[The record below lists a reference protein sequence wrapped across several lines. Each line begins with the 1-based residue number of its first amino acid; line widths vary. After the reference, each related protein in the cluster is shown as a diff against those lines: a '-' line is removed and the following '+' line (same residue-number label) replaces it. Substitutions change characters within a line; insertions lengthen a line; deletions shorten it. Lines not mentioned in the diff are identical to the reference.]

1 MMKTKNKVIFPLI
14 SVMLAFFAMGF
25 VDLVGIATN
34 YIKADF
40 NLSDTMANLLP
51 SMVFLWFL
59 IFSIPTSVLMS
70 KIGKRKTVMI
80 SIAVTAV
87 SLIIPYIEY
96 SFTSMLISFS
106 LLGIGNALMQVSL
119 NPLLTSIVSGDRLA
133 SSLTFG
139 QFIKAI
145 ASFIAPLIAAWGVS
159 QFDSWMLLF
168 PIFFSISVVAV
179 LLLGTTKI
187 EETKDEG
194 NNTTFGECFSLMGDK
209 VMLFF
214 FIGIMCHVGI
224 DVGTNVTAPKLLMEH
239 LEMPISEAGYA
250 TSIYFMF
257 RTIGCF
263 LGAFI
268 LAFIPSKRI
277 FAISILMMVA
287 AAAGLFF
294 SHDKIIMYTCIA
306 LIGLGNSNV
315 FPIIMSQ
322 ALLRNQDKQNE
333 VSGLLIMGLC
343 GGALFPL
350 LMGLATDMVG
360 SQSGALIIIS
370 TCVAYLLFVI
380 TQLKT
385 IKTK

>member
-1 MMKTKNKVIFPLI
+1 
-14 SVMLAFFAMGF
+14 
-25 VDLVGIATN
+25 
-34 YIKADF
+34 
-40 NLSDTMANLLP
+40 
-51 SMVFLWFL
+51 
-59 IFSIPTSVLMS
+59 
-70 KIGKRKTVMI
+70 
-80 SIAVTAV
+80 
-87 SLIIPYIEY
+87 
-96 SFTSMLISFS
+96 
-106 LLGIGNALMQVSL
+106 
-119 NPLLTSIVSGDRLA
+119 
-133 SSLTFG
+133 
-139 QFIKAI
+139 
-145 ASFIAPLIAAWGVS
+145 
-159 QFDSWMLLF
+159 
-168 PIFFSISVVAV
+168 
-179 LLLGTTKI
+179 
-187 EETKDEG
+187 
-194 NNTTFGECFSLMGDK
+194 
-209 VMLFF
+209 
-214 FIGIMCHVGI
+214 MCHVGI